1 MEQQT
6 ISIAKAGIICQLN
19 ARTAILASANPI
31 NSKYDPKLSVVKNIN
46 IPPTLLSRFDLIYLM
61 LDKHND
67 AYDRRLANH
76 IVSLYGRFEE
86 EILSKQNNTV
96 PKELL
101 TAYITEARKHEPKL
115 HESIVQDIIKV
126 NFYILFFYFNIKIIF
141 YSIKF

>member
-126 NFYILFFYFNIKIIF
+126 NFYILFFNFNI
-141 YSIKF
+141 